1 MNFFVSLNEDSSEV
15 INRAKSEAFTPSSF
29 LFKRLFKRSKMQNEI
44 WKDVPLFEGVY
55 QISNH
60 GNLKSFK
67 SLDKGRILK
76 NTNKKNGY
84 FSVVLRYG
92 ENVRYTRIHR
102 LVAESFIDNPFNKI
116 QVNHIDGN
124 KQNNH
129 FNNLEWVTSSE
140 NVNHSITINPN
151 QLDKMIE
158 WNTLIKPKKIKQ
170 LSLKGDFIRVFNNSR
185 EAFLSTGVCARNIL
199 QVAHKTEYK
208 KGKVRSQ
215 AGGFKW
221 DLL

>member
-1 MNFFVSLNEDSSEV
+1 MNEDSTEV

-29 LFKRLFKRSKMQNEI
+29 LFKRLFKRSKMQTEA
-44 WKDVPLFEGVY
+44 WKDVPDFKGIY
-55 QISNH
+55 QISNF

-67 SLDKGRILK
+67 ALSDGRILK

-84 FSVVLRYG
+84 FSVVLRHG
-92 ENVRYTRIHR
+92 ENVKYTRIHR
-102 LVAESFIDNPFNKI
+102 LVAENFIDIPLNKN

-129 FNNLEWVTSSE
+129 VSNLEWVTASE

-170 LSLKGDFIRVFNNSR
+170 ISLKGDFIQIFNNSR

-199 QVAHKTEYK
+199 QVAHRTEYK